1 VLQAAEAIGRFS
13 SHDWIE
19 EVDVPVAVVATTQDE
34 LVPLRRQLKLARS
47 IPSAVLHPVD
57 GDHMVVGRSPGSFVP
72 ALVEACDEV
81 SHRATDWSDRTEP
94 AASG

>member
-13 SHDWIE
+13 SHEWIE
-19 EVDVPVAVVATTQDE
+19 NIDVPVAVVATTEDE
-34 LVPLRRQLKLARS
+34 LVPLRRQLKLAGS

-81 SHRATDWSDRTEP
+81 SRRATDWRGRSY
-94 AASG
+94 AGA